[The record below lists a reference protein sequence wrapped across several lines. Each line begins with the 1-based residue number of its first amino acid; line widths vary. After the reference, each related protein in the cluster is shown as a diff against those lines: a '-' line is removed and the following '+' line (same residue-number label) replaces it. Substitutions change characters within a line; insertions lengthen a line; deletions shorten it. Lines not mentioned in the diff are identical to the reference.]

1 MTPTREVYFNI
12 RHVWVMYV
20 LFALTLVV
28 FAVGFYRRWRLWQIG
43 APANRLDH
51 PRERLAGLFRQT
63 GLHEKL
69 LKRYR
74 GAGLYHFAFLWGFFI
89 LLLGTFVVF
98 LQEDLHIPIM
108 HGWFYLIFQS
118 LTLNIFG
125 LLFIVAIAAAIVN
138 RYVLRPTRLKPD
150 KADDAIILV
159 LLLTILVTGFLIQ
172 GARIQLT
179 HDPWAAWS
187 PVGNVIG
194 QALASAFD
202 TPQLFALH
210 RFLWWCHL
218 LIVFGFIGWIPYSK
232 LLHIAT
238 SPANIYLRNLEPR
251 GKLPS
256 IDFETT
262 ETLGVSKLEQF
273 TWKDLLD
280 LDACTECGRC
290 EVNCP
295 ATLTDKPLSPKR
307 LILDLRENLHKLDPF
322 HLPLSSNG
330 ANHGAGGNAPSEN
343 DAASPLV
350 GPVIKEEA
358 LWSCTT
364 CSACM
369 EQCPVMIEQVP
380 KIVQMRQHLVME
392 QAEFPDD
399 LQAMIRSL
407 EARSHPYPGN
417 SASRVDWMSGLEVP
431 VLGEADTQYEV
442 LLWVGCAGA
451 LNERNRSVTRALAEL
466 LLRAGVKFAVLGRQE
481 KCTGDPAKRIGHE
494 MLFQQLA
501 LQNIA
506 TLDGFGVRKVLT
518 ACPHCFNTLRN
529 EYPQLGG
536 TYEVMH
542 HTEFLQQLIA
552 EGRLQ
557 PRAGSLENVTFHDP
571 CYLGR
576 YNQVYDAPRETITAI
591 PGASLVEVENW
602 NRRNALCCGGG
613 GGFAFMEEKS
623 GTRMNANRSR
633 QLLATG
639 ASTVAVACPFC
650 MMMVDDGVKTL
661 AIATQTVQVL
671 DVAELL
677 NRSTS

>member
-12 RHVWVMYV
+12 HHVWVMYL
-20 LFALTLVV
+20 LFVITLAV
-28 FAVGFYRRWRLWQIG
+28 FGFGFYRRWRLWQIG
-43 APANRLDH
+43 RPANRFDR
-51 PRERLAGLFRQT
+51 PKERLAGLFRQT
-63 GLHEKL
+63 GLHERL

-74 GAGLYHFAFLWGFFI
+74 GAGLYHFAFYWGFFF
-89 LLLGTFVVF
+89 LLMGTFVVF

-118 LTLNIFG
+118 LALNIFG
-125 LLFIVAIAAAIVN
+125 LLFTLAIVAAIVN
-138 RYVLRPTRLKPD
+138 RYVLHPSRLRPGKP
-150 KADDAIILV
+150 DDAIILV
-159 LLLTILVTGFLIQ
+159 LLLAILVTGFIIQ

-179 HDPWAAWS
+179 HDPWGAWS
-187 PVGNVIG
+187 PVGNAVG
-194 QALASAFD
+194 KSLASAFG
-202 TPQLFALH
+202 TSQLFALH
-210 RFLWWCHL
+210 RFTWWFHL
-218 LIVFGFIGWIPYSK
+218 VIVFGFIGWLPYSK

-238 SPANIYLRNLEPR
+238 SPTNIYLRNLEPR

-256 IDFETT
+256 IDFETA
-262 ETLGVSKLEQF
+262 EDLGVSKLEQF

-295 ATLTDKPLSPKR
+295 ATLTDKPLSPKK
-307 LILDLRENLHKLDPF
+307 LILDLREDLHKLDPF
-322 HLPLSSNG
+322 HLPISTQ
-330 ANHGAGGNAPSEN
+330 
-343 DAASPLV
+343 AASVAAENGGEAPLI
-350 GPVIKEEA
+350 GAVIKEET

-407 EARSHPYPGN
+407 EARGHPYPGN
-417 SASRVDWMSGLEVP
+417 SASRVDWMSGLEIP
-431 VLGEADTQYEV
+431 ILGETADVQFDV

-481 KCTGDPAKRIGHE
+481 KCTGDPAKRIGHD

-501 LQNIA
+501 GQNIA
-506 TLDGFGVRKVLT
+506 TLDSFGVKKVLT
-518 ACPHCFNTLRN
+518 ACPHCFNTMRN

-536 TYEVMH
+536 NYEVVH
-542 HTEFLQQLIA
+542 HTEFLEQLITQEKLKA
-552 EGRLQ
+552 KS
-557 PRAGSLENVTFHDP
+557 GSLDKVAFHDP

-576 YNQVYDAPRETITAI
+576 YNQVYDAPRAVLDAV
-591 PGASLVEVENW
+591 PGANVVEVENW
-602 NRRNALCCGGG
+602 NKRNALCCGGG

-623 GTRMNANRSR
+623 GTRMNGNRSR
-633 QLLATG
+633 QLLETG
-639 ASTVAVACPFC
+639 AETVAVGCPFC
-650 MMMVDDGVKTL
+650 MMMIDDGVKTVSSPG
-661 AIATQTVQVL
+661 QKVEVL
-671 DVAELL
+671 DVAEIL
-677 NRSTS
+677 NRATS

>member
-12 RHVWVMYV
+12 HHVWVMYL
-20 LFALTLVV
+20 LFAITLAV
-28 FAVGFYRRWRLWQIG
+28 FGYGLYRRWRLWQIG
-43 APANRLDH
+43 RPAERFDH

-74 GAGLYHFAFLWGFFI
+74 GAGLYHFAFYWGFFF
-89 LLLGTFVVF
+89 LLLGTLVVF
-98 LQEDLHIPIM
+98 VHEDLHIPIM
-108 HGWFYLIFQS
+108 QGWFYLIFQS
-118 LTLNIFG
+118 LILNIFG
-125 LLFIVAIAAAIVN
+125 LLFTVAVVAALVN
-138 RYVLRPTRLKPD
+138 RYVVRPARLKNG
-150 KADDAIILV
+150 KTDDGIIL
-159 LLLTILVTGFLIQ
+159 LLFLIILVTGFVLQ

-179 HDPWAAWS
+179 HDPWGAWA
-187 PVGNVIG
+187 PVGNVVG
-194 QALASAFD
+194 QTLAASFT
-202 TPQLFALH
+202 TPQLFLLH
-210 RFLWWCHL
+210 RSIWWFHL
-218 LIVFGFIGWIPYSK
+218 AIVFGFIGWIPYCK
-232 LLHIAT
+232 LLHLGTA
-238 SPANIYLRNLEPR
+238 PANIYLRNLEPR
-251 GKLPS
+251 GKFPS
-256 IDFETT
+256 VDFETA
-262 ETLGVSKLEQF
+262 EDLGVSKLDQF

-295 ATLTDKPLSPKR
+295 ATLSNKPLSPKQ
-307 LILDLRENLHKLDPF
+307 LILDLREDLHKLDPF
-322 HLPLSSNG
+322 KLPLSLAAANG
-330 ANHGAGGNAPSEN
+330 AAEPANGEP
-343 DAASPLV
+343 PLI
-350 GPVIKEEA
+350 GPVIKEET

-407 EARSHPYPGN
+407 EARGHPYPGS
-417 SASRVDWMSGLEVP
+417 SASRVDWMSGLEIP
-431 VLGEADTQYEV
+431 VLGETPEAKDEV

-451 LNERNRSVTRALAEL
+451 LNDRNQSVTRALAEL
-466 LLRAGVKFAVLGRQE
+466 LIRAGVRFAVLGRQE
-481 KCTGDPAKRIGHE
+481 KCTGDPAKRIGHD

-501 LQNIA
+501 MQNIA
-506 TLDGFGVRKVLT
+506 TLENYGVKKVLT

-536 TYEVMH
+536 SYEVVH
-542 HTEFLQQLIA
+542 HTQFLQQLVA
-552 EGRLQ
+552 QGRLQ
-557 PRAGSLENVTFHDP
+557 AKAGALDQVTFHDP

-576 YNQVYDAPRETITAI
+576 YNQVYDAPRELIDAI
-591 PGASLVEVENW
+591 PGGTRVEVENW

-623 GTRMNANRSR
+623 GTRMNANRSK

-650 MMMVDDGVKTL
+650 MMMIDDGVKT
-661 AIATQTVQVL
+661 AASADQKVEVL

-677 NRSTS
+677 NRATR

>member
-12 RHVWVMYV
+12 HHVWVMYL
-20 LFALTLVV
+20 LFVITLAV
-28 FAVGFYRRWRLWQIG
+28 FGFGLYRRWRLWQIG
-43 APANRLDH
+43 RPAKRFDH
-51 PRERLAGLFRQT
+51 PKERLAGLFRQT
-63 GLHEKL
+63 GLHERL

-74 GAGLYHFAFLWGFFI
+74 GAGLYHFAFYWGFFF
-89 LLLGTFVVF
+89 LLMGTFVVF

-125 LLFIVAIAAAIVN
+125 LLFTLAIVAAIVN
-138 RYVLRPTRLKPD
+138 RYVLRPSRLKPG
-150 KADDAIILV
+150 KPDDAIILV
-159 LLLTILVTGFLIQ
+159 LLLTILITGFIIQ

-179 HDPWAAWS
+179 HDPWGAWS
-187 PVGNVIG
+187 PVGNLTG
-194 QALASAFD
+194 NALASAF
-202 TPQLFALH
+202 TTEQLFALH
-210 RFLWWCHL
+210 RFMWWFHL
-218 LIVFGFIGWIPYSK
+218 LIVFGFLGWLPYSK

-238 SPANIYLRNLEPR
+238 SPTNIYLRNLEPR
-251 GKLPS
+251 GKFPS
-256 IDFETT
+256 IDFDTAED
-262 ETLGVSKLEQF
+262 LGISKLEQF

-295 ATLTDKPLSPKR
+295 ATLTNKPLSPKK
-307 LILDLRENLHKLDPF
+307 LILDLREDLHRLDLI
-322 HLPLSSNG
+322 HLPISTQATGVADANG
-330 ANHGAGGNAPSEN
+330 TEPRLIGA
-343 DAASPLV
+343 
-350 GPVIKEEA
+350 VIKEET

-392 QAEFPDD
+392 QAEFPGD
-399 LQAMIRSL
+399 LKAMIRSL
-407 EARSHPYPGN
+407 EARGHPYSGN
-417 SASRVDWMSGLEVP
+417 SASRVDWMHGLEIP
-431 VLGEADTQYEV
+431 ILGETADAQYDV

-451 LNERNRSVTRALAEL
+451 LNERNRSVTRSLAEL

-501 LQNIA
+501 GQNIA
-506 TLDGFGVRKVLT
+506 TLDGYGVKKVLT
-518 ACPHCFNTLRN
+518 ACPHCFNTMRN

-536 TYEVMH
+536 NYEVVH

-552 EGRLQ
+552 QEKLKAK
-557 PRAGSLENVTFHDP
+557 PGSLDKVTFHDP

-576 YNQVYDAPRETITAI
+576 YNQVYDAPRAVLDAV
-591 PGASLVEVENW
+591 PGANVVEVENW
-602 NRRNALCCGGG
+602 NKRNALCCGGG

-623 GTRMNANRSR
+623 GSRMNGNRSR
-633 QLLATG
+633 QLLDTG
-639 ASTVAVACPFC
+639 AETIAVGCPFC
-650 MMMVDDGVKTL
+650 MMMIDDGVKTVGSPE
-661 AIATQTVQVL
+661 QTVEVL
-671 DVAELL
+671 DVAEVL
-677 NRSTS
+677 NRATS

>member
-12 RHVWVMYV
+12 HHVWVMYL
-20 LFALTLVV
+20 LFVITLAV
-28 FAVGFYRRWRLWQIG
+28 FGFGLYRRWRLWQIG
-43 APANRLDH
+43 RPADRFDR
-51 PRERLAGLFRQT
+51 PRERLAGLSRQT

-69 LKRYR
+69 LKRYS
-74 GAGLYHFAFLWGFFI
+74 GAGLYHFAFYWGFFF
-89 LLLGTFVVF
+89 LLVGTFVVF

-125 LLFIVAIAAAIVN
+125 LLFTIAIIAALVN
-138 RYVLRPTRLKPD
+138 RYVLRPSRLKPG
-150 KADDAIILV
+150 KPDDAIILV
-159 LLLTILVTGFLIQ
+159 LLLTILVTGFMIQ

-179 HDPWAAWS
+179 HDPWGAWS
-187 PVGNVIG
+187 PVGNATG
-194 QALASAFD
+194 NALASAFD
-202 TPQLFALH
+202 TSQLFALH
-210 RFLWWCHL
+210 RSIWWFHL
-218 LIVFGFIGWIPYSK
+218 VIVFGFIGWLPYSK

-238 SPANIYLRNLEPR
+238 SPTNIYLRNLEPR

-256 IDFETT
+256 IDFETA
-262 ETLGVSKLEQF
+262 EDLGVSKLEQF

-295 ATLTDKPLSPKR
+295 ATLTNKPLSPKR
-307 LILDLRENLHKLDPF
+307 LILDLREDLHKLAPLR
-322 HLPLSSNG
+322 LPISTQATAAVDDTEASAPLIG
-330 ANHGAGGNAPSEN
+330 A
-343 DAASPLV
+343 
-350 GPVIKEEA
+350 VIKEET

-407 EARSHPYPGN
+407 EARGHPYPGN
-417 SASRVDWMSGLEVP
+417 SASRVDWMSGLDIP
-431 VLGEADTQYEV
+431 VLGETADAQFDV

-466 LLRAGVKFAVLGRQE
+466 LLRAGVNFAVLGRQE
-481 KCTGDPAKRIGHE
+481 KCTGDPAKRIGHD

-501 LQNIA
+501 GLNIA
-506 TLDGFGVRKVLT
+506 TLDSFGVKKVLT
-518 ACPHCFNTLRN
+518 ACPHCYNTMRN

-536 TYEVMH
+536 NYEVVH
-542 HTEFLQQLIA
+542 HTEFLQHLVAQEKLKA
-552 EGRLQ
+552 KS
-557 PRAGSLENVTFHDP
+557 GSLDKVTFHDP

-576 YNQVYDAPRETITAI
+576 YNQVYDAPRAVLDAV
-591 PGASLVEVENW
+591 PGANVVEVENW
-602 NRRNALCCGGG
+602 NKRNALCCGGG

-623 GTRMNANRSR
+623 GSRMNGNRSR
-633 QLLATG
+633 QLLDTG
-639 ASTVAVACPFC
+639 AETIAVGCPFC
-650 MMMVDDGVKTL
+650 MMMIDDGVKTVGSPE
-661 AIATQTVQVL
+661 QKVEVL
-671 DVAELL
+671 DVAEVL
-677 NRSTS
+677 NRATS

>member
-12 RHVWVMYV
+12 HHVWVMYL
-20 LFALTLVV
+20 LFVITLAV
-28 FAVGFYRRWRLWQIG
+28 FGLGLYRRWRLWQIG
-43 APANRLDH
+43 RPANRFAR
-51 PRERLAGLFRQT
+51 PGERLAGLWRQT

-74 GAGLYHFAFLWGFFI
+74 GAGLYHFAFYWGFFF
-89 LLLGTFVVF
+89 LLMGTFVVF

-118 LTLNIFG
+118 LTLNVFG
-125 LLFIVAIAAAIVN
+125 LLFTLAIVAALMN
-138 RYVLRPTRLKPD
+138 RYLLRPARLKPG
-150 KADDAIILV
+150 KSDDAVILV
-159 LLLTILVTGFLIQ
+159 LLLTILVTGFIIQ

-179 HDPWAAWS
+179 HDRWGAWS
-187 PVGNVIG
+187 PIGNAVGT
-194 QALASAFD
+194 ALASAF
-202 TPQLFALH
+202 TAEQLYSLH
-210 RFLWWCHL
+210 RATWWFHL
-218 LIVFGFIGWIPYSK
+218 VIVFGFIGWIPYSK

-238 SPANIYLRNLEPR
+238 APANIYLRNLEPR
-251 GKLPS
+251 GRFPS
-256 IDFETT
+256 IDFDTAED
-262 ETLGVSKLEQF
+262 LGVSKLAQF

-295 ATLTDKPLSPKR
+295 ATLTEKPLSPKK
-307 LILDLRENLHKLDPF
+307 LILDLREELHKIDPLR
-322 HLPLSSNG
+322 LPISTRSVVASAENG
-330 ANHGAGGNAPSEN
+330 AE
-343 DAASPLV
+343 SPLV
-350 GPVIKEEA
+350 GAVIKEET

-399 LQAMIRSL
+399 LQAMVRSL
-407 EARSHPYPGN
+407 EARGHPYPGN
-417 SASRVDWMSGLEVP
+417 SASRADWMADLDIP
-431 VLGEADTQYEV
+431 VLGDTADARYDV

-466 LLRAGVKFAVLGRQE
+466 LTRAGVNFAVLGRQE
-481 KCTGDPAKRIGHE
+481 KCTGDPAKRIGHD

-501 LQNIA
+501 MQNIA
-506 TLDGFGVRKVLT
+506 TLENYGVKKVLT

-536 TYEVMH
+536 NYEVLH
-542 HTEFLQQLIA
+542 HTEFLQQLVA
-552 EGRLQ
+552 QGKLK
-557 PRAGSLENVTFHDP
+557 AKSGSLDKVTFHDP

-576 YNQVYDAPRETITAI
+576 YNQVYDAPRAVLDAV
-591 PGASLVEVENW
+591 PGANLVEVENW
-602 NRRNALCCGGG
+602 NKRNALCCGGG

-623 GTRMNANRSR
+623 GSRMNGHRSR

-639 ASTVAVACPFC
+639 AGTIAVGCPFC
-650 MMMVDDGVKTL
+650 MMMIDDGVKTV
-661 AIATQTVQVL
+661 ASAEQKVEVL
-671 DVAELL
+671 DVAEVL
-677 NRSTS
+677 NRATS

>member
-1 MTPTREVYFNI
+1 MTPTREVYFNVH
-12 RHVWVMYV
+12 HVWVMYL
-20 LFALTLVV
+20 LFVITLTV
-28 FAVGFYRRWRLWQIG
+28 FGLGLYRRWRLWQIG
-43 APANRLDH
+43 GPAKRFDN
-51 PRERLAGLFRQT
+51 PKERLAGLFRQT

-74 GAGLYHFAFLWGFFI
+74 GAGLYHFAFYWGFFF
-89 LLLGTFVVF
+89 LLMGTFVVF

-108 HGWFYLIFQS
+108 RGWFYLIFQS

-125 LLFIVAIAAAIVN
+125 LLFTIAIAAAMIN
-138 RYVLRPTRLKPD
+138 RYVLRPSRLKPD
-150 KADDAIILV
+150 KPDDAVILG
-159 LLLTILVTGFLIQ
+159 LLFTILVTGFIIQ

-179 HDPWAAWS
+179 QDPWAAWS
-187 PVGNVIG
+187 PVGNVTG
-194 QALASAFD
+194 RALASVFS
-202 TPQLFALH
+202 TPQLYVLH
-210 RFLWWCHL
+210 RFIWWFHL
-218 LIVFGFIGWIPYSK
+218 VIVFGFIGWLPYSK

-251 GKLPS
+251 GKFPS
-256 IDFETT
+256 IDFDTAED
-262 ETLGVSKLEQF
+262 LGVSKLPQF

-295 ATLTDKPLSPKR
+295 ATLTQKPLSPKK
-307 LILDLRENLHKLDPF
+307 LILDLREDLHKLDPF
-322 HLPLSSNG
+322 PLPMSIATNG
-330 ANHGAGGNAPSEN
+330 DQEQTTES
-343 DAASPLV
+343 SPLI
-350 GPVIKEEA
+350 GAVIKEQT

-380 KIVQMRQHLVME
+380 KIIQMRQHLVME
-392 QAEFPDD
+392 QAEFPED
-399 LQAMIRSL
+399 LQGMIRSL

-417 SASRVDWMSGLEVP
+417 SASRVDWMSALDIP
-431 VLGEADTQYEV
+431 VLGEKPDAQYEV

-466 LLRAGVKFAVLGRQE
+466 LIRADIKFAVLGREE

-501 LQNIA
+501 MQNIA
-506 TLDGFGVRKVLT
+506 TLDNYGVKRVLT
-518 ACPHCFNTLRN
+518 ACPHCFNTMRN

-536 TYEVMH
+536 NYEIVH

-552 EGRLQ
+552 QGRLK
-557 PRAGSLENVTFHDP
+557 AKSGSLDSVTFHDP

-576 YNQVYDAPRETITAI
+576 YNQVYDAPRNVLDSI
-591 PGASLVEVENW
+591 PGGKVVEVDNW
-602 NRRNALCCGGG
+602 NKRNALCCGGG

-623 GTRMNANRSR
+623 GTRMNAKRSA
-633 QLLATG
+633 QLLDTG
-639 ASTVAVACPFC
+639 AKTVAVGCPFC
-650 MMMVDDGVKTL
+650 MMMIDDGVKT
-661 AIATQTVQVL
+661 AKPEDREVEVL
-671 DVAELL
+671 DIAEVL
-677 NRSTS
+677 NRATGEG

>member
-12 RHVWVMYV
+12 HHVWVMY
-20 LFALTLVV
+20 LLLVV
-28 FAVGFYRRWRLWQIG
+28 TLAVFGYGLYRRWRLWQIG
-43 APANRLDH
+43 RPANRFDH

-74 GAGLYHFAFLWGFFI
+74 GAGLFHFAFFWGFLF
-89 LLLGTFVVF
+89 LTLGTIVVF
-98 LQEDLHIPIM
+98 IHEDLHIHIM
-108 HGWFYLIFQS
+108 QGWFYLIFQS

-125 LLFIVAIAAAIVN
+125 LLFTVALAAALVN
-138 RYVLRPTRLKPD
+138 RYVLRPPRLKPD
-150 KADDAIILV
+150 KVDDGVILLALFV
-159 LLLTILVTGFLIQ
+159 ILVTGFILQ

-179 HDPWAAWS
+179 HDQWGQWS
-187 PVGNVIG
+187 PVGNAVG
-194 QALASAFD
+194 HALASTFS
-202 TPQLFALH
+202 TPQLFTLH
-210 RFLWWCHL
+210 RLTWWFHL
-218 LIVFGFIGWIPYSK
+218 VIVFSFIGWIPYSK
-232 LLHIAT
+232 LLHLAT
-238 SPANIYLRNLEPR
+238 APGNIYLRNLEPR
-251 GKLPS
+251 GKFPS
-256 IDFETT
+256 IDFEIV
-262 ETLGVSKLEQF
+262 EDLGVSKLEQF

-295 ATLTDKPLSPKR
+295 ATLTDKPLSPKK
-307 LILDLRENLHKLDPF
+307 LILDLREDLHKLDPF
-322 HLPLSSNG
+322 KLPISLGATNG
-330 ANHGAGGNAPSEN
+330 STPSIEGEP
-343 DAASPLV
+343 PLI
-350 GPVIKEEA
+350 GPVIKEET

-380 KIVQMRQHLVME
+380 KIVRMRQHLVME

-399 LQAMIRSL
+399 LQAMVRSL

-417 SASRVDWMSGLEVP
+417 SASRVDWMTGLEIP
-431 VLGEADTQYEV
+431 VLSETPDAQYDV

-451 LNERNRSVTRALAEL
+451 LNERNKTVTRALAEVL
-466 LLRAGVKFAVLGRQE
+466 TRAGVKFAVLGREE

-501 LQNIA
+501 MQNIS
-506 TLDGFGVRKVLT
+506 TLDAYGVKKVLT

-536 TYEVMH
+536 NYEVIH
-542 HTEFLQQLIA
+542 HTEYLQQLIA
-552 EGRLQ
+552 QGRLQ
-557 PRAGSLENVTFHDP
+557 AKAGSLDQVTFHDP

-576 YNQVYDAPRETITAI
+576 YNQVYDAPRDILDAV
-591 PGASLVEVENW
+591 PGAQRVEVENW
-602 NRRNALCCGGG
+602 NKRNALCCGGG

-623 GTRMNANRSR
+623 GSRMNANRSK

-639 ASTVAVACPFC
+639 ASTVAVGCPFC
-650 MMMVDDGVKTL
+650 MMMIDDGVKT
-661 AIATQTVQVL
+661 AAQPDQKVEVL
-671 DVAELL
+671 DVAEVL
-677 NRSTS
+677 NRATS

>member
-12 RHVWVMYV
+12 HHVWVMYL
-20 LFALTLVV
+20 LFVITLAV
-28 FAVGFYRRWRLWQIG
+28 FGLGLYRRWRLWQIG
-43 APANRLDH
+43 RPANRFDR
-51 PRERLAGLFRQT
+51 PGERLAGLWRQT

-74 GAGLYHFAFLWGFFI
+74 GAGLYHLAFYWGFFF
-89 LLLGTFVVF
+89 LLMGTFVVF

-118 LTLNIFG
+118 LTLNVFG
-125 LLFIVAIAAAIVN
+125 LLFTLAMVAALVN
-138 RYVLRPTRLKPD
+138 RYLLRPARLKPG
-150 KADDAIILV
+150 KSDDAVILV
-159 LLLTILVTGFLIQ
+159 LLLTILLTGFIIQ

-179 HDPWAAWS
+179 HDRWGAWS
-187 PVGNVIG
+187 PIGNAVGT
-194 QALASAFD
+194 ALASAF
-202 TPQLFALH
+202 TTEQLYSLH
-210 RFLWWCHL
+210 RATWWFHL
-218 LIVFGFIGWIPYSK
+218 VIVFGFIGWIPYSK

-238 SPANIYLRNLEPR
+238 APANIYLRNLEPR
-251 GKLPS
+251 GKFPS
-256 IDFETT
+256 IDFDTAED
-262 ETLGVSKLEQF
+262 LGVSKLAQF

-295 ATLTDKPLSPKR
+295 ATLTQKPLSPKQ
-307 LILDLRENLHKLDPF
+307 LILDLREELHTIDPLR
-322 HLPLSSNG
+322 LPISTQSVVASEENG
-330 ANHGAGGNAPSEN
+330 
-343 DAASPLV
+343 AASPLV
-350 GPVIKEEA
+350 GAVIKEA
-358 LWSCTT
+358 TLWSCTT

-399 LQAMIRSL
+399 LQAMVRSL
-407 EARSHPYPGN
+407 EARGHPYPGN
-417 SASRVDWMSGLEVP
+417 SASRVDWMTGLDIP
-431 VLGEADTQYEV
+431 VLGDTVDARYDV

-466 LLRAGVKFAVLGRQE
+466 LMRAGVNFAVLGRQE
-481 KCTGDPAKRIGHE
+481 KCTGDPAKRIGHD

-501 LQNIA
+501 MQNIA
-506 TLDGFGVRKVLT
+506 TLENYGVKKVLT

-536 TYEVMH
+536 NYEVLH
-542 HTEFLQQLIA
+542 HTEFLQQLVA
-552 EGRLQ
+552 QGKLK
-557 PRAGSLENVTFHDP
+557 AKSGSLDKVTFHDP

-576 YNQVYDAPRETITAI
+576 YNQVYDAPRAVLDAV
-591 PGASLVEVENW
+591 PGANLVEVENW
-602 NRRNALCCGGG
+602 NKRNALCCGGG

-623 GTRMNANRSR
+623 GSRMNGNRSR

-639 ASTVAVACPFC
+639 AETIAVGCPFC
-650 MMMVDDGVKTL
+650 MMMIDDGVKTV
-661 AIATQTVQVL
+661 ASAEQKVEVL
-671 DVAELL
+671 DVAEVL
-677 NRSTS
+677 NRATS

>member
-1 MTPTREVYFNI
+1 MVTPTREVYFNI
-12 RHVWVMYV
+12 RHVWVMYL
-20 LFALTLVV
+20 LFVITLAI
-28 FAVGFYRRWRLWQIG
+28 FGVGLYRRWRLWQIG
-43 APANRLDH
+43 GPAHRFDN
-51 PRERLAGLFRQT
+51 PKERLAGLFRQT

-74 GAGLYHFAFLWGFFI
+74 GAGLYHLAFYWGFFF

-108 HGWFYLIFQS
+108 HGWFYLLFQS

-125 LLFIVAIAAAIVN
+125 LLFTIAIAAAIIN
-138 RYVLRPTRLKPD
+138 RYVLRPPRLSPGKT
-150 KADDAIILV
+150 DDAIILV
-159 LLLTILVTGFLIQ
+159 LLFTILVTGFILQ

-187 PVGNVIG
+187 PVGNVAG
-194 QALASAFD
+194 QALASAFSP
-202 TPQLFALH
+202 PQLYTLH
-210 RFLWWCHL
+210 RSLWWFHL
-218 LIVFGFIGWIPYSK
+218 VIVFGFLGWLPYSK

-251 GKLPS
+251 GKFPS
-256 IDFETT
+256 INFDTAED
-262 ETLGVSKLEQF
+262 LGVSRLPQF

-295 ATLTDKPLSPKR
+295 ATLSQKPLSPKK
-307 LILDLRENLHKLDPF
+307 LILDLREDLHKLDPF
-322 HLPLSSNG
+322 HLPLSSG
-330 ANHGAGGNAPSEN
+330 PDAGRPSTENAS
-343 DAASPLV
+343 LI
-350 GPVIKEEA
+350 GPVIREET

-399 LQAMIRSL
+399 LQGIVRSL

-417 SASRVDWMSGLEVP
+417 TASRVDWMSGMDIA
-431 VLGEADTQYEV
+431 VLGEKPDAQYEV

-451 LNERNRSVTRALAEL
+451 LNERNRAVTRSLAEL
-466 LLRAGVKFAVLGRQE
+466 LSRAGVTFTVLGREE
-481 KCTGDPAKRIGHE
+481 KCTGDPAKRIGHD

-501 LQNIA
+501 MQNIG
-506 TLDGFGVRKVLT
+506 TLNRYGVKKVLT
-518 ACPHCFNTLRN
+518 ACPHCFNTIRN

-536 TYEVMH
+536 NYEVLH

-552 EGRLQ
+552 QGRLKSK
-557 PRAGSLENVTFHDP
+557 AGSLDTVTFHDP

-576 YNQVYDAPRETITAI
+576 YNQIYDAPRDLLQSVS
-591 PGASLVEVENW
+591 GANLVEVENW
-602 NRRNALCCGGG
+602 SKRNALCCGGG

-623 GTRMNANRSR
+623 GSRMNANRSR
-633 QLLATG
+633 QLLETG
-639 ASTVAVACPFC
+639 AKTVAVGCPFC
-650 MMMVDDGVKTL
+650 MMMLDDGVKTVK
-661 AIATQTVQVL
+661 AEDQDVEVL
-671 DVAELL
+671 DLAEIL
-677 NRSTS
+677 NRATREA

>member
-12 RHVWVMYV
+12 HHIWVMYL
-20 LFALTLVV
+20 LFVITLAV
-28 FAVGFYRRWRLWQIG
+28 FGVGLYRRWRLWQIG
-43 APANRLDH
+43 RPANRFDN
-51 PRERLAGLFRQT
+51 PKERLAGLFRQT

-74 GAGLYHFAFLWGFFI
+74 GAGLYHFAFYWGFFF
-89 LLLGTFVVF
+89 LLMGTFVVF

-125 LLFIVAIAAAIVN
+125 LLFTIAIAAAMIN
-138 RYVLRPTRLKPD
+138 RYILRPARLKPG
-150 KADDAIILV
+150 KADDAIILA
-159 LLLTILVTGFLIQ
+159 LLFTILVTGFIIQ

-187 PVGNVIG
+187 PVGNVVG
-194 QALASAFD
+194 QALAGIFS
-202 TPQLFALH
+202 TPQLFGFH
-210 RFLWWCHL
+210 RFIWWFHL
-218 LIVFGFIGWIPYSK
+218 AIVFGFIGWLPYSK

-251 GKLPS
+251 GKFPS
-256 IDFETT
+256 IDFDTAED
-262 ETLGVSKLEQF
+262 LGVSKLPQF

-295 ATLTDKPLSPKR
+295 ATLTDKPLSPKK
-307 LILDLRENLHKLDPF
+307 LILDLREDLHKLDPF
-322 HLPLSSNG
+322 RLPLSSG
-330 ANHGAGGNAPSEN
+330 TVDEATKTTLDAP
-343 DAASPLV
+343 V
-350 GPVIKEEA
+350 IGPIIKEET

-417 SASRVDWMSGLEVP
+417 SASRVEWMSGMEIP
-431 VLGEADTQYEV
+431 VLGEKSDAQYEV

-466 LLRAGVKFAVLGRQE
+466 LTRAGVKFAVLGREE

-501 LQNIA
+501 MQNIA
-506 TLDGFGVRKVLT
+506 TLDGYGVKKVLT
-518 ACPHCFNTLRN
+518 ACPHCFNTIRN

-536 TYEVMH
+536 NYEVLH

-552 EGRLQ
+552 QGRLKSKS
-557 PRAGSLENVTFHDP
+557 GSLDSVTFHDP

-576 YNQVYDAPRETITAI
+576 YNQVYDAPRNVLDSI
-591 PGASLVEVENW
+591 PGGNVVEVENW
-602 NRRNALCCGGG
+602 NKRNALCCGGG

-633 QLLATG
+633 QLLETG
-639 ASTVAVACPFC
+639 AKTVAVGCPFC
-650 MMMVDDGVKTL
+650 MMMIDDGVKT
-661 AIATQTVQVL
+661 VKSEDREVEVL
-671 DVAELL
+671 DIAEVL
-677 NRSTS
+677 NRATGGA

>member
-12 RHVWVMYV
+12 QHVWVMYL
-20 LFALTLVV
+20 LFIITLGV
-28 FAVGFYRRWRLWQIG
+28 FGYGLYRRWRLWQIG
-43 APANRLDH
+43 RPANRFDN
-51 PRERLAGLFRQT
+51 PGERLAGLFRQT
-63 GLHEKL
+63 GLHQKL
-69 LKRYR
+69 LERYR
-74 GAGLYHFAFLWGFFI
+74 GAGLYHFAFYWGFFF
-89 LLLGTFVVF
+89 LLLGTLVVF

-125 LLFIVAIAAAIVN
+125 LLFTLAIAAALVN
-138 RYVLRPTRLKPD
+138 RYVLRPRRLKPD
-150 KADDAIILV
+150 KADDAIIL
-159 LLLTILVTGFLIQ
+159 LLFFVILVTGFIIQ

-179 HDPWAAWS
+179 HDPWGQWS
-187 PVGNVIG
+187 PVGNAVG
-194 QALASAFD
+194 QSLAAAFT
-202 TPQLFALH
+202 TPQLFVLH
-210 RFLWWCHL
+210 RATWWFHL
-218 LIVFGFIGWIPYSK
+218 VIVFGFIGWIPYSK
-232 LLHIAT
+232 LLHMAT
-238 SPANIYLRNLEPR
+238 APTNIYLRNLEPR

-256 IDFETT
+256 IDFETA
-262 ETLGVSKLEQF
+262 EDLGVSKLEQF

-295 ATLTDKPLSPKR
+295 ATLTEKPLSPKK
-307 LILDLRENLHKLDPF
+307 LILDLREDLHKLDPF
-322 HLPLSSNG
+322 KLPLSLGKTNG
-330 ANHGAGGNAPSEN
+330 
-343 DAASPLV
+343 DAAAPAIEGGPPLI
-350 GPVIKEEA
+350 GPVIKEET

-392 QAEFPDD
+392 QAEFPED

-417 SASRVDWMSGLEVP
+417 NTSRVDWMTGLAIP
-431 VLGEADTQYEV
+431 VLGEDASAQYDV

-451 LNERNRSVTRALAEL
+451 LNERNKSVTRAVAEL
-466 LLRAGVKFAVLGRQE
+466 LLRAGVKFAVLGRE
-481 KCTGDPAKRIGHE
+481 ERCTGDPAKRIGHD

-501 LQNIA
+501 TQNIA
-506 TLDGFGVRKVLT
+506 TLDNYGVKKVLT

-536 TYEVMH
+536 KYEVVH
-542 HTEFLQQLIA
+542 HTEFLQQLVA
-552 EGRLQ
+552 QGRLQ
-557 PRAGSLENVTFHDP
+557 TKSGSLDKVTFHDP

-576 YNQVYDAPRETITAI
+576 YNQIYDAPRDVLDAV
-591 PGASLVEVENW
+591 PDANRVEVENW
-602 NRRNALCCGGG
+602 NKRNALCCGGG
-613 GGFAFMEEKS
+613 GGFAFMEEKA
-623 GTRMNANRSR
+623 GTRMNANRSK

-650 MMMVDDGVKTL
+650 MMMIDDGVKTV
-661 AIATQTVQVL
+661 AQPDQAVEVL
-671 DVAELL
+671 DIAEVLD
-677 NRSTS
+677 RATK